1 MPAPDAPFRWP
12 SPQKRQYEAKEP
24 LGSLSPIAPP
34 SPIKEVSYA
43 PFRWPSPQ
51 RRQYE
56 AEEPLGSLS
65 PITPPSPI
73 KEVSCEAEKPSP
85 IAPPSPMTEVSY
97 GVVKPSPRPSPV
109 AQPMRVTSIKVQ
121 NKDAYGWKVCPDT
134 IVTYEDMA
142 TGSIIY
148 AEWCDCLWCQ
158 AAGRAGRI
166 RRSPP
171 PGGGQSLSARVW
183 PGRSI
188 CYSPPAHEPPSRI
201 QIDPDA
207 HEQSLP
213 RRTWPTGRIKIDP
226 ADCEQPSY
234 PKRWRKLTVREAAVD
249 M

>member
-56 AEEPLGSLS
+56 AEEPLESLS

-73 KEVSCEAEKPSP
+73 KVSCEAEKPSP

-97 GVVKPSPRPSPV
+97 GKVKPSPRPSPV
-109 AQPMRVTSIKVQ
+109 AQPMRVTSIRVQ

-142 TGSIIY
+142 SGSIIY

-188 CYSPPAHEPPSRI
+188 CYSPPAHEPPSRVEM
-201 QIDPDA
+201 DPDA
-207 HEQSLP
+207 REQSLP
-213 RRTWPTGRIKIDP
+213 RRAWPTARIKIDP

-234 PKRWRKLTVREAAVD
+234 PKRWRKLTVHEATID